1 MEILDS
7 SKGTGGMGG
16 EDLHLASRVSH
27 LPRNELLAALQGVIQ
42 QFKGSADV
50 ISAIDSEVK
59 KVEAVRSKMDQNA
72 KVGSAKQ
79 QKQKARKVKEFDM
92 SKYAQRHVAIQLQYD
107 GSKYYGFASQKD
119 ECEETVEKYL
129 FEALLKLRL
138 IESRASCNYSR
149 CGRTDKGVSA
159 MRQVVAFNLRSN
171 LPKDATEE
179 EKASVTEVDYCNL
192 LNKSFPPE
200 IRALGVSF
208 VSPDFSA
215 RFSATY
221 RTYRYFFVRRNLK
234 TDAMLAAAKSFIG
247 VHDFRNFCKLDAP
260 NVTNFEREV
269 LFVNLV
275 CYRESPDDKT
285 HDMMYLEI
293 SGLAFLW
300 HMVRCIMAVLFL
312 VGKELESPSIVCRL
326 LDVSVEPTKPEY
338 PLAADAPLLLY
349 DCGFKNTS
357 FNYSPRVLKF
367 LEAHYEEQWEQ
378 NSIAAARAKTS
389 LDWIQG
395 CPVQKEDVNE
405 VLQYMFDQRKKKK
418 PGAAF
423 ITFQAC
429 GDILAAD
436 IEKNEDEQPVS
447 KRQKLD
453 PAEDEER
460 VVAWGRIKS
469 HIMDDNIAN
478 YKPLL
483 EVIYSTPT

>member
-1 MEILDS
+1 
-7 SKGTGGMGG
+7 
-16 EDLHLASRVSH
+16 
-27 LPRNELLAALQGVIQ
+27 
-42 QFKGSADV
+42 
-50 ISAIDSEVK
+50 
-59 KVEAVRSKMDQNA
+59 
-72 KVGSAKQ
+72 
-79 QKQKARKVKEFDM
+79 KQKARKVKEFDM

-138 IESRASCNYSR
+138 IESRSSCNYSR

-171 LPKDATEE
+171 LPKDASEDD
-179 EKASVTEVDYCNL
+179 KANTMEVDYCNL

-221 RTYRYFFVRRNLK
+221 RTYRYFFVRRNLN
-234 TDAMLAAAKSFIG
+234 TEAMLSAAKSFIG

-275 CYRESPDDKT
+275 CYRESPDDES
-285 HDMMYLEI
+285 HDIMYLEI

-312 VGKELESPSIVCRL
+312 VGKELELPAIVSQL
-326 LDVSVEPTKPEY
+326 LDVSAEPTKPEY
-338 PLAADAPLLLY
+338 ALASDAPLLLY
-349 DCGFKNTS
+349 DCGFGSTV
-357 FNYSPRVLKF
+357 FNYNPRVLKF

-378 NSIAAARAKTS
+378 SSIAAARAKTT

-395 CPVQKEDVNE
+395 CPV
-405 VLQYMFDQRKKKK
+405 
-418 PGAAF
+418 
-423 ITFQAC
+423 
-429 GDILAAD
+429 
-436 IEKNEDEQPVS
+436 
-447 KRQKLD
+447 
-453 PAEDEER
+453 
-460 VVAWGRIKS
+460 
-469 HIMDDNIAN
+469 
-478 YKPLL
+478 
-483 EVIYSTPT
+483 